1 MADMK
6 QANSEIRTAL
16 LSRGQRWTR
25 AREAVLA
32 FLEGEKMPVS
42 AKDVFKNVRLTGI
55 NLASIY
61 RAMEL
66 FLEKGVV
73 DCVDTPGGVRRYEL
87 SDRFRP
93 HHHHVVCRDCGST
106 RDVSGCGVKGLEERA
121 AQSTGFKILSHQFTF
136 VGLCPDCV

>member
-1 MADMK
+1 MDRIQTDM
-6 QANSEIRTAL
+6 RTAL
-16 LSRGQRWTR
+16 AAQGQRWTR
-25 AREAVLA
+25 AREVVLA
-32 FLEGEKMPVS
+32 LLEGERMPVS
-42 AKDVFKNVRLTGI
+42 AKEVFKKVRLTGI

-61 RAMEL
+61 RSMDL

-73 DCVDTPGGVRRYEL
+73 DCVDSPGGVRRYEL

-93 HHHHVVCRDCGST
+93 HHHHVVCRECGST
-106 RDVSGCGVKGLEERA
+106 QDVAGCGVKGLEGRA

>member
-1 MADMK
+1 MDRIQTDM
-6 QANSEIRTAL
+6 RTAL
-16 LSRGQRWTR
+16 AAQGQRWTR
-25 AREAVLA
+25 AREVVLA
-32 FLEGEKMPVS
+32 LLEGERMPVS
-42 AKDVFKNVRLTGI
+42 AKEVFKKVRLTGI

-61 RAMEL
+61 RSMDL

-73 DCVDTPGGVRRYEL
+73 DCVDSPGGVRRYEL

-93 HHHHVVCRDCGST
+93 HHHHVVCRECGST
-106 RDVSGCGVKGLEERA
+106 QDVAGCGVKGLEERA

>member
-1 MADMK
+1 MDRIQTDM
-6 QANSEIRTAL
+6 RTAL
-16 LSRGQRWTR
+16 AAQGQRWTR
-25 AREAVLA
+25 AREVVLA
-32 FLEGEKMPVS
+32 FLEGERMPVS
-42 AKDVFKNVRLTGI
+42 AKEVFKKVRLTGI

-61 RAMEL
+61 RSMDL

-73 DCVDTPGGVRRYEL
+73 DCVDSPGGVRRYEL

-93 HHHHVVCRDCGST
+93 HHHHVVCRECGST
-106 RDVSGCGVKGLEERA
+106 QDVAGCGVKGLEERA

>member
-1 MADMK
+1 MERK
-6 QANSEIRTAL
+6 NSEMRSAL
-16 LSRGQRWTR
+16 LSHGQRWTR
-25 AREAVLA
+25 AREAVWAL
-32 FLEGEKMPVS
+32 LEGEKMPVS
-42 AKDVFKNVRLTGI
+42 ASEVYKKVRSTGI

-61 RAMEL
+61 RSMEL

-73 DCVDTPGGVRRYEL
+73 DCVDSPGGVRRYEL

-106 RDVSGCGVKGLEERA
+106 QDVPGCGVKELENRA

-136 VGLCPDCV
+136 VGLCPKCA

>member
-1 MADMK
+1 MK
-6 QANSEIRTAL
+6 QANEKIRSAL
-16 LSRGQRWTR
+16 LTHGERWTR

-32 FLEGEKMPVS
+32 FLEGEKRPVS
-42 AKDVFKNVRLTGI
+42 AKEVYSKVRSTKI

-61 RAMEL
+61 RSMDL

-106 RDVSGCGVKGLEERA
+106 QDVAGCGVKGLEERA